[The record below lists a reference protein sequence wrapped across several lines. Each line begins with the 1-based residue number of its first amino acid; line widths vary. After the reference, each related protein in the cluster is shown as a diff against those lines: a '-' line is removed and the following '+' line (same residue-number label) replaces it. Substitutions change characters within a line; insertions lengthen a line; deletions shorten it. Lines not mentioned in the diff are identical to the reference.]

1 MNDIWA
7 IILAAGESRRMGLP
21 KMLLMFNGLTMIET
35 VLKNISESKV
45 DNILVVLGA
54 GKNAIAEK
62 IGKLDIEFCYNEN
75 YKEGMLSSVKCGFR
89 NLPHDFK
96 AAMVFQGD
104 QPLIAASAIN
114 KIIEAYLSSKY
125 GIVIPVYDGKRGHP
139 ILIDRKYR
147 NEIVKLSPRVG
158 LRELTLRFHDDILEV
173 KTEEPG
179 ILKDFDT
186 YKEYLEGT
194 NQIQ

>member
-1 MNDIWA
+1 
-7 IILAAGESRRMGLP
+7 
-21 KMLLMFNGLTMIET
+21 ML
-35 VLKNISESKV
+35 
-45 DNILVVLGA
+45 
-54 GKNAIAEK
+54 
-62 IGKLDIEFCYNEN
+62 
-75 YKEGMLSSVKCGFR
+75 
-89 NLPHDFK
+89 
-96 AAMVFQGD
+96 VFQGD
-104 QPLIAASAIN
+104 QPLITSNAVN
-114 KIIEAYLSSKY
+114 EVIEAYLSSKY

>member
-21 KMLLMFNGLTMIET
+21 KMLLSFNGLTMIET
-35 VLKNISESKV
+35 VLKNVSGSNV
-45 DNILVVLGA
+45 DKKLVVLGA
-54 GKNAIAEK
+54 DRNAIAEK
-62 IGKLDIEFCYNEN
+62 IGKLKVKCCYNEN
-75 YKEGMLSSVKCGFR
+75 YKDGMLSSIKSGFE
-89 NLPHDFK
+89 NLPSDYK

-104 QPLIAASAIN
+104 QPFIASPTIN
-114 KIIEAYLSSKY
+114 KVIEAYLSSKY
-125 GIVIPVYDGKRGHP
+125 GIIIPVYDGIRGHP
-139 ILIDRKYR
+139 ILIDRKYSS
-147 NEIVKLSPRVG
+147 EIVKLSPEIG
-158 LRELTLRFHDDILEV
+158 LRELTLRFHDDVLEV

-179 ILKDFDT
+179 ILRDFDT